1 MVPIIAL
8 FRKLQKIL
16 KYTNYAVVYSGIFRH
31 TELSDKQFKPSE
43 TPQSR
48 YEGQL
53 IYHRIIAAP
62 LLYAVHTVSFI
73 LPQSLTF
80 FFGQGRVKYQVGYT
94 GTMPCVKVR
103 MTV

>member
-1 MVPIIAL
+1 M
-8 FRKLQKIL
+8 FRNLQKIL
-16 KYTNYAVVYSGIFRH
+16 KHTNSKVYSVIFRY

-48 YEGQL
+48 YESQL
-53 IYHRIIAAP
+53 INHRIIVAP

-80 FFGQGRVKYQVGYT
+80 FFGQGTVKYQFGHT
-94 GTMPCVKVR
+94 DTMLCVKVR
-103 MTV
+103 TAV